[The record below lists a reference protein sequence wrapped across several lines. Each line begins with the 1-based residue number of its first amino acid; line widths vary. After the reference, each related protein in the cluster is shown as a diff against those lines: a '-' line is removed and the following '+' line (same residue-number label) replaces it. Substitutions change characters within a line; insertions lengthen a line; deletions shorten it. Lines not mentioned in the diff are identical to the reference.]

1 MRETM
6 TPATTIHPLPD
17 FETIFRQI
25 VGDGLYGLNASPTE
39 EWLSWGL
46 DQAEDQLLFEA
57 IQTHESRLP
66 QRRDAQQWES
76 LKRKLSQTF

>member
-1 MRETM
+1 M

-25 VGDGLYGLNASPTE
+25 VGDGLYGLNANTNE
-39 EWLSWGL
+39 EWFSSSL
-46 DQAEDQLLFEA
+46 DQTEDKFLFELLR
-57 IQTHESRLP
+57 INESRLH
-66 QRRDAQQWES
+66 QRRDASQWES